1 MENKIYYYIGVQT
14 NGTVINTT
22 ISCRD
27 FDINGKI
34 RYRMG
39 IPSVHIIQKGWNDQP
54 INIKKEEIDEKYSW
68 YCAVGET
75 QYYVLKQYKEF
86 HQKYIDYRTTVSERL
101 KSIHK
106 AQAEL
111 ELRNAILDETPMQAK
126 PTIKK
131 YSNLVGIQKG
141 LEKLTRLCWKKTQG
155 GEDVISIRELFINEY
170 IRIRDSIYTECGYS
184 VFGSTNKS
192 SGQCRDDFFAN
203 FPKSWEIIVSHR
215 RTEIG
220 TY

>member
-1 MENKIYYYIGVQT
+1 MENKIYIGIRPD
-14 NGTVINTT
+14 GTVINAT
-22 ISCRD
+22 IPPSGD

-39 IPSVHIIQKGWNDQP
+39 IPFIHKARDYSKIV
-54 INIKKEEIDEKYSW
+54 NIKKEEIDEKYSW

-75 QYYVLKQYKEF
+75 KYYVLKQYEEF
-86 HQKYIDYRTTVSERL
+86 HKKYIDYRTTVIERL

-111 ELRNAILDETPMQAK
+111 ELKNAILDETPMQAK

-131 YSNLVGIQKG
+131 YSNLVGIQEG

-155 GEDVISIRELFINEY
+155 GEDVISIREFFISEY

-184 VFGSTNKS
+184 VFGSINKS

-203 FPKSWEIIVSHR
+203 FPKSWEIIVSRR
-215 RTEIG
+215 RTESG